1 MERAAEWTGKSP
13 SFKRGLRRHRD
24 AVIAAVILVP
34 MFLVWLVVSGFPTLF
49 GFVLGFFEWV
59 GLADTP
65 NFIWFGNFIAFFKN
79 PVYTDALWR
88 SVWLGGLVTG
98 VTLIAGFGAALFMN
112 MPLFGKGFYRSIWY
126 IPAVTSTVA
135 TTQVFNIFLDTNNG
149 VINNVLKSLGKEP
162 IVWQY
167 SVFWGIFWIVVYSV
181 WKGVGGAA
189 LIWLAGLQSVDISL
203 YEAAE
208 IDGAGRWG
216 KLRYVTLPGL
226 KPIATYIVITNLIAA
241 IQIYEQVLFIT
252 NGGPYGQTEVLV
264 FRIYRD
270 GFWDF
275 NLGMAGASSLI
286 MAVIVIAVTVVYYN
300 WSTRSDRRNTI
311 PVKPLK
317 RGGENDGKD
326 SSSRTEKSV

>member
-1 MERAAEWTGKSP
+1 MAKAVDQLGDS
-13 SFKRGLRRHRD
+13 SLKRCMIRHRD
-24 AVIAAVILVP
+24 ALIAAAILMP
-34 MFLVWLVVSGFPTLF
+34 MVLFWLLVSGFPTLF
-49 GFVLGFFEWV
+49 GFFLGFFEWV
-59 GLADTP
+59 GLNNSP
-65 NFIWFGNFIAFFKN
+65 KFIWIDNFVHFFQN
-79 PVYTDALWR
+79 PVYTAALWR
-88 SVWLGGLVTG
+88 SIWLGSLVTA
-98 VTLIAGFGAALFMN
+98 VTLISGFGAALLMN

-149 VINNVLKSLGKEP
+149 VINNILKSLGKEP

-167 SVFWGIFWIVVYSV
+167 SAAWGIFWIVVYSV

-189 LIWLAGLQSVDISL
+189 LIWLAGLQSVDPAL
-203 YEAAE
+203 YEVAE
-208 IDGAGRWG
+208 IDGAGRWE
-216 KLRYVTLPGL
+216 KLRFVTLPGL
-226 KPIATYIVITNLIAA
+226 KPIATYIVITSLIGA

-286 MAVIVIAVTVVYYN
+286 MAVIVIVSTVLYYN
-300 WSTRSDRRNTI
+300 WSTKSDRRTTI
-311 PVKPLK
+311 PMKPLK
-317 RGGENDGKD
+317 RG
-326 SSSRTEKSV
+326 R

>member
-1 MERAAEWTGKSP
+1 MEQIAEQEGRASI
-13 SFKRGLRRHRD
+13 KRRMGRHKD

-34 MFLVWLVVSGFPTLF
+34 MFIFWLVIAGVPTLF
-49 GFVLGFFEWV
+49 GFGLGFFEWI

-65 NFIWFGNFIAFFKN
+65 NFVWFDNFISFFQN

-88 SVWLGGLVTG
+88 SVWLGGLVTFI
-98 VTLIAGFGAALFMN
+98 TLAAGFGAALLMN
-112 MPLFGKGFYRSIWY
+112 LPLFGKGFYRSIWY
-126 IPAVTSTVA
+126 VPAVTSTVA
-135 TTQVFNIFLDTNNG
+135 TTQVFNIFLDSNNG
-149 VINNVLKSLGKEP
+149 VINNVLKALGKEP
-162 IVWQY
+162 VVWQY
-167 SVFWGIFWIVVYSV
+167 SVGWGIFWIVVYSV

-189 LIWLAGLQSVDISL
+189 LIWLAGLQSVDVSL

-208 IDGAGRWG
+208 IDGAGRLH

-241 IQIYEQVLFIT
+241 VQIYEQVLFIT

-286 MAVIVIAVTVVYYN
+286 MALIVIAATVLYYN
-300 WSTRSDRRNTI
+300 WSTKSDKRTTI
-311 PVKPLK
+311 PVKPIK
-317 RGGENDGKD
+317 RRGKGGASHVQDI
-326 SSSRTEKSV
+326 

>member
-1 MERAAEWTGKSP
+1 MDKLSGRAGNF
-13 SFKRGLRRHRD
+13 SFKRAMVRHRD
-24 AVIAAVILVP
+24 ALIAAVILSP
-34 MFLVWLVVSGFPTLF
+34 MFLFWLFVSGFPTLF
-49 GFVLGFFEWV
+49 GFFLGFFEWV
-59 GLADTP
+59 GLTDTP
-65 NFIWFGNFIAFFKN
+65 NFVWFDNFVSFFKN

-88 SVWLGGLVTG
+88 SIWLGGLVTA
-98 VTLIAGFGAALFMN
+98 VTLLAGFGAALLMN
-112 MPLFGKGFYRSIWY
+112 LPLFGKGVYRSIWY
-126 IPAVTSTVA
+126 IPAITSTVA

-149 VINNVLKSLGKEP
+149 VINNFLRSIGKEP

-167 SVFWGIFWIVVYSV
+167 SAGWGIFWIVVYSV

-189 LIWLAGLQSVDISL
+189 LIWLAGLQSVDPTL
-203 YEAAE
+203 YESAE

-226 KPIATYIVITNLIAA
+226 KPIATFIVITSIIGA

-286 MAVIVIAVTVVYYN
+286 MAVLIIAITVLYYN
-300 WSTRSDRRNTI
+300 WSTNSDNRTMIPIKQIKRR
-311 PVKPLK
+311 K
-317 RGGENDGKD
+317 
-326 SSSRTEKSV
+326 

>member
-34 MFLVWLVVSGFPTLF
+34 MFLVWLIVSGFPTLF

-189 LIWLAGLQSVDISL
+189 LIWLAGLQSVDVSL

-300 WSTRSDRRNTI
+300 WSTRSDRRTTI
-311 PVKPLK
+311 PVKPRK
-317 RGGENDGKD
+317 RGGKNDGKD
-326 SSSRTEKSV
+326 SSRQTEKSV

>member
-1 MERAAEWTGKSP
+1 MEKTAEQEGRV
-13 SFKRGLRRHRD
+13 SFSRRMGGHKD
-24 AVIAAVILVP
+24 AIIAAVILIP
-34 MFLVWLVVSGFPTLF
+34 MFSFWLVVSGFPTLF
-49 GFVLGFFEWV
+49 GFALGFFEWV

-65 NFIWFGNFIAFFKN
+65 NFIWFDNFVSFFNN

-88 SVWLGGLVTG
+88 SIWLGGLVTAI
-98 VTLIAGFGAALFMN
+98 TLGAGFGAALLMN

-126 IPAVTSTVA
+126 IPAVTATVA
-135 TTQVFNIFLDTNNG
+135 TTQVFNIFLDSNNG
-149 VINNVLKSLGKEP
+149 VINNILKALGKDP

-167 SVFWGIFWIVVYSV
+167 SVGWGIFWIVVYSV

-189 LIWLAGLQSVDISL
+189 LIWLAGLQSVDASL

-208 IDGAGRWG
+208 MDGAGRFS
-216 KLRYVTLPGL
+216 KLLYVTMPGL
-226 KPIATYIVITNLIAA
+226 KPIATYIVITNLIGA

-286 MAVIVIAVTVVYYN
+286 MAIIVITATVLYYN
-300 WSTRSDRRNTI
+300 WSTKSDKQTTIPIKPVNRSTKGGSSHVRNT
-311 PVKPLK
+311 
-317 RGGENDGKD
+317 
-326 SSSRTEKSV
+326 

>member
-1 MERAAEWTGKSP
+1 M
-13 SFKRGLRRHRD
+13 RRHRD
-24 AVIAAVILVP
+24 GVIAAAILTP
-34 MFLVWLVVSGFPTLF
+34 MFLFWLVVSGFPTLF
-49 GFVLGFFEWV
+49 GFFLGFFDWV
-59 GLADTP
+59 GLNDKP
-65 NFIWFGNFIAFFKN
+65 NFIWLDNFAHFFRD
-79 PVYTDALWR
+79 PVYTHALWR
-88 SVWLGGLVTG
+88 SIWLGGLVTA
-98 VTLIAGFGAALFMN
+98 VTLAAGFGAALLMN
-112 MPLFGKGFYRSIWY
+112 LPLFGKGVYRSIWY

-149 VINNVLKSLGKEP
+149 VINNILKALGKEP

-167 SVFWGIFWIVVYSV
+167 SASWGIFWIVVYSV

-189 LIWLAGLQSVDISL
+189 LIWLAGLQSVDPVL
-203 YEAAE
+203 YEAAD

-216 KLRYVTLPGL
+216 RLRYVTLPGL
-226 KPIATYIVITNLIAA
+226 KPIATYIVITSLIGA

-286 MAVIVIAVTVVYYN
+286 MGIIVIVVTVIYYS
-300 WSTRSDRRNTI
+300 WSTQSDRRTTI

-317 RGGENDGKD
+317 GG
-326 SSSRTEKSV
+326 R

>member
-1 MERAAEWTGKSP
+1 MEKTAEQEGRV
-13 SFKRGLRRHRD
+13 SFSRRMGRHKD
-24 AVIAAVILVP
+24 AIIAAVILIP
-34 MFLVWLVVSGFPTLF
+34 MFSFWLVVSGFPTLF
-49 GFVLGFFEWV
+49 GFALGFFEWV

-65 NFIWFGNFIAFFKN
+65 NFIWFDNFVSFFNN

-88 SVWLGGLVTG
+88 SIWLGGLVTAI
-98 VTLIAGFGAALFMN
+98 TLGAGFGAALLMN

-126 IPAVTSTVA
+126 IPAVTATVA
-135 TTQVFNIFLDTNNG
+135 TTQVFNIFLDSNNG
-149 VINNVLKSLGKEP
+149 VINNILKALGKDP

-167 SVFWGIFWIVVYSV
+167 SVGWGIFWIVVYSV

-189 LIWLAGLQSVDISL
+189 LIWLAGLQSVDASL

-208 IDGAGRWG
+208 MDGAGRFS
-216 KLRYVTLPGL
+216 KLLYVTMPGL
-226 KPIATYIVITNLIAA
+226 KPIATYIVITNLIGA

-286 MAVIVIAVTVVYYN
+286 MAIIVITATVLYYN
-300 WSTRSDRRNTI
+300 WSTKSDKQTTIPIKPVNRSTKGGSSHVRNT
-311 PVKPLK
+311 
-317 RGGENDGKD
+317 
-326 SSSRTEKSV
+326 

>member
-1 MERAAEWTGKSP
+1 METAGLQKRKAMQRRLGKR
-13 SFKRGLRRHRD
+13 KD
-24 AVIAAVILVP
+24 ALIAAVILVP
-34 MFLVWLVVSGFPTLF
+34 MFLAWLVVSGFPTLF

-65 NFIWFGNFIAFFKN
+65 NFIWFDNFVSFFNN

-88 SVWLGGLVTG
+88 SIWLGGLVT
-98 VTLIAGFGAALFMN
+98 VITLGAGFFAALLMN
-112 MPLFGKGFYRSIWY
+112 LPLFGKGFYRSIWY
-126 IPAVTSTVA
+126 IPAITATVA
-135 TTQVFNIFLDTNNG
+135 TTQVFNIFLDSNNG
-149 VINNVLKSLGKEP
+149 VINNLLKAMGKEP

-167 SVFWGIFWIVVYSV
+167 SVGWGIFWIVVYSV

-189 LIWLAGLQSVDISL
+189 LIWLAGLQSVDLSL

-208 IDGAGRWG
+208 MDGAGRWH

-241 IQIYEQVLFIT
+241 FQIYEQVLFIT

-286 MAVIVIAVTVVYYN
+286 MAMIVIVVTVLYYN
-300 WSTRSDRRNTI
+300 WSTKSDRRTTI
-311 PVKPLK
+311 PIKPVKSAKKEALPHAQSFE
-317 RGGENDGKD
+317 R
-326 SSSRTEKSV
+326 

>member
-1 MERAAEWTGKSP
+1 MEKTAEQEGRV
-13 SFKRGLRRHRD
+13 SFSRRMGRHKD
-24 AVIAAVILVP
+24 AIIAAVILIP
-34 MFLVWLVVSGFPTLF
+34 MFSFWLVVSGFPTLF
-49 GFVLGFFEWV
+49 GFALGFFEWV

-65 NFIWFGNFIAFFKN
+65 NFIWFDNFVSFFNN

-88 SVWLGGLVTG
+88 SIWLGGLVTAI
-98 VTLIAGFGAALFMN
+98 TLGAGFGAALLMN

-126 IPAVTSTVA
+126 IPAVTATVA
-135 TTQVFNIFLDTNNG
+135 TTQVFNIFLDSNNG
-149 VINNVLKSLGKEP
+149 VINNILKALGKDP

-167 SVFWGIFWIVVYSV
+167 SVGWGIFWIVVYSV

-189 LIWLAGLQSVDISL
+189 LIWLAGLQSVDASL

-208 IDGAGRWG
+208 MDGAGRFS
-216 KLRYVTLPGL
+216 KLLYVTMPGL
-226 KPIATYIVITNLIAA
+226 KPIATYIVITNLIGA

-286 MAVIVIAVTVVYYN
+286 MAIIVITATVLYYN
-300 WSTRSDRRNTI
+300 WSTKSDKQTTIPIKPMNRSTKGGSSHVRNT
-311 PVKPLK
+311 
-317 RGGENDGKD
+317 
-326 SSSRTEKSV
+326 

>member
-1 MERAAEWTGKSP
+1 MEKTAEREGSS
-13 SFKRGLRRHRD
+13 SFRRGSRRVYGRHKD
-24 AVIAAVILVP
+24 AWIAAVILVP
-34 MFLVWLVVSGFPTLF
+34 MFLFWLIVSGFPTLF
-49 GFVLGFFEWV
+49 GFGLGFFEWI
-59 GLADTP
+59 GLASSPKFIGFD
-65 NFIWFGNFIAFFKN
+65 NFISFFNN
-79 PVYTDALWR
+79 PVYTGALWR
-88 SVWLGGLVTG
+88 SVWLGGLVT
-98 VTLIAGFGAALFMN
+98 VITLAAGFGAALLMN
-112 MPLFGKGFYRSIWY
+112 MPLMGKGFYRSIWY
-126 IPAVTSTVA
+126 IPAVTATVA
-135 TTQVFNIFLDTNNG
+135 TTQVFNIFLDSNNG
-149 VINNVLKSLGKEP
+149 VINNLLKALGKEP
-162 IVWQY
+162 VVWQY
-167 SVFWGIFWIVVYSV
+167 SVSWGIFWIVVYSV

-189 LIWLAGLQSVDISL
+189 LIWLAGLQSVDVSL

-286 MAVIVIAVTVVYYN
+286 MAVIVIVITVLYYN
-300 WSTRSDRRNTI
+300 WSTRTDKRTTI
-311 PVKPLK
+311 PIKPVKKGAGNHAGNVK
-317 RGGENDGKD
+317 RE
-326 SSSRTEKSV
+326 V

>member
-1 MERAAEWTGKSP
+1 MEKTAEQEGRV
-13 SFKRGLRRHRD
+13 SFNRRMGRHKD
-24 AVIAAVILVP
+24 AIIAAVILIP
-34 MFLVWLVVSGFPTLF
+34 MFSFWLVVSGFPTLF
-49 GFVLGFFEWV
+49 GFALGFFEWV

-65 NFIWFGNFIAFFKN
+65 NFIWFDNFVSFFNN

-88 SVWLGGLVTG
+88 SIWLGGLVTAI
-98 VTLIAGFGAALFMN
+98 TLGAGFGAALLMN

-126 IPAVTSTVA
+126 IPAVTATVA
-135 TTQVFNIFLDTNNG
+135 TTQVFNIFLDSNNG
-149 VINNVLKSLGKEP
+149 VINNILKALGKDP

-167 SVFWGIFWIVVYSV
+167 SVGWGIFWIVVYSV

-189 LIWLAGLQSVDISL
+189 LIWLAGLQSVDASL

-208 IDGAGRWG
+208 MDGAGRFS
-216 KLRYVTLPGL
+216 KLRYVTMPGL
-226 KPIATYIVITNLIAA
+226 KPIATYIVITNLIGA

-286 MAVIVIAVTVVYYN
+286 MAIIVITATVLYYN
-300 WSTRSDRRNTI
+300 WSTKSDKQTTIPIKPVNRSSKGGSSHVRNT
-311 PVKPLK
+311 
-317 RGGENDGKD
+317 
-326 SSSRTEKSV
+326 

>member
-1 MERAAEWTGKSP
+1 LGQTNP
-13 SFKRGLRRHRD
+13 SAGMAVRRRTKRNRDGL
-24 AVIAAVILVP
+24 IAFVILAP
-34 MFLVWLVVSGFPTLF
+34 MFLFWLIVSGFPTLF
-49 GFVLGFFEWV
+49 GFFLGFFDWV
-59 GLADTP
+59 GLNDTP
-65 NFIWFGNFIAFFKN
+65 NFIGLGNFIHFFQN

-88 SVWLGGLVTG
+88 SIWLGGLVTA
-98 VTLIAGFGAALFMN
+98 VTLIAGFGAALLMN
-112 MPLFGKGFYRSIWY
+112 LPLFGKGFYRSIWY

-149 VINNVLKSLGKEP
+149 VINNVLKSLGKDP

-167 SVFWGIFWIVVYSV
+167 SASWGIFWIVVYSV

-189 LIWLAGLQSVDISL
+189 LIWLAGLQSVDPVL
-203 YEAAE
+203 YEAAD

-226 KPIATYIVITNLIAA
+226 KPIATYIMITSLIGA

-286 MAVIVIAVTVVYYN
+286 MAIIVIVIAVLYYN
-300 WSTRSDRRNTI
+300 WSTNSDKRTTI
-311 PVKPLK
+311 PIKPIK
-317 RGGENDGKD
+317 GGK
-326 SSSRTEKSV
+326 

>member
-1 MERAAEWTGKSP
+1 METAGLQKRKATQRRLGKH
-13 SFKRGLRRHRD
+13 KD
-24 AVIAAVILVP
+24 ALIAAVILVP
-34 MFLVWLVVSGFPTLF
+34 MFLAWLVVSGFPTLF

-65 NFIWFGNFIAFFKN
+65 NFIWFDNFISFFQN

-88 SVWLGGLVTG
+88 SIWLGGLVT
-98 VTLIAGFGAALFMN
+98 VITLGAGFFAALLMN
-112 MPLFGKGFYRSIWY
+112 LPLFGKGFYRSIWY
-126 IPAVTSTVA
+126 IPAITATVA
-135 TTQVFNIFLDTNNG
+135 TTQVFNIFLDSNNG
-149 VINNVLKSLGKEP
+149 VINNLLKAMGKEP

-167 SVFWGIFWIVVYSV
+167 SVGWGIFWIVVYSV

-189 LIWLAGLQSVDISL
+189 LIWLAGLQSVDLSL

-208 IDGAGRWG
+208 IDGAGRWH

-275 NLGMAGASSLI
+275 NLGIAGASSLI
-286 MAVIVIAVTVVYYN
+286 MALIVIVVTVLYYN
-300 WSTRSDRRNTI
+300 WSTKSDRRTSI
-311 PVKPLK
+311 PIKPVKPAKKEALPHAQ
-317 RGGENDGKD
+317 
-326 SSSRTEKSV
+326 STER

>member
-1 MERAAEWTGKSP
+1 METAGLQKRKATQRRLGKH
-13 SFKRGLRRHRD
+13 KD
-24 AVIAAVILVP
+24 ALIAAVILVP
-34 MFLVWLVVSGFPTLF
+34 MFLAWLVVSGFPTLF

-65 NFIWFGNFIAFFKN
+65 NFIWFDNFISFFQN

-88 SVWLGGLVTG
+88 SIWLGGLVT
-98 VTLIAGFGAALFMN
+98 VITLGAGFFAALLMN
-112 MPLFGKGFYRSIWY
+112 LPLFGKGFYRSIWY
-126 IPAVTSTVA
+126 IPAITATVA
-135 TTQVFNIFLDTNNG
+135 TTQVFNIFLDSNNG
-149 VINNVLKSLGKEP
+149 VINNLLKAMGKEP

-167 SVFWGIFWIVVYSV
+167 SVGWGIFWIVVYSV

-189 LIWLAGLQSVDISL
+189 LIWLAGLQSVDLSL

-208 IDGAGRWG
+208 IDGAGRWH

-286 MAVIVIAVTVVYYN
+286 MALIVIVVTVLYYN
-300 WSTRSDRRNTI
+300 WSTKSDRRTSI
-311 PVKPLK
+311 PIKPVKPAKKEALPHAQ
-317 RGGENDGKD
+317 
-326 SSSRTEKSV
+326 STER